1 MENKLDWE
9 TTLINLN
16 LLLEIVDRT
25 IFVPFV
31 EMLRFPELIH
41 ETNLSK
47 KNLFFSFFF
56 NLKFHVS
63 ILEQQNW

>member
-16 LLLEIVDRT
+16 LFLEIVDRT

-47 KNLFFSFFF
+47 KNLFFSSFF
-56 NLKFHVS
+56 
-63 ILEQQNW
+63 